1 MKNIKNIKLT
11 ILGIMS
17 LCTIFALNLR
27 HAFNNYGILDNMLHM
42 EVLAQSNSSG
52 GGSGSGGGYATIYIK
67 EPVACSI
74 TVEAQA
80 GVSFTLFGVVHT
92 VPATGSVTV
101 SFNNVAAD
109 CSGGGN
115 SMCEYKTCAD
125 FWSGAGAG
133 SGSN

>member
-52 GGSGSGGGYATIYIK
+52 GGSGS
-67 EPVACSI
+67 S
-74 TVEAQA
+74 
-80 GVSFTLFGVVHT
+80 
-92 VPATGSVTV
+92 
-101 SFNNVAAD
+101 
-109 CSGGGN
+109 SGGFG
-115 SMCEYKTCAD
+115 
-125 FWSGAGAG
+125 SGGSG
-133 SGSN
+133 SGSNSEDGPEKKYRIWDYTFDCTMALGSTEVNGKKPSCIDGDKFVNCPDCAAP